1 MRTLGEIGRYAA
13 QWLKQ
18 FVRSD
23 RANTAMIFGLASV
36 SLLSA
41 GGAGIDVS
49 RALVAKSRLASA
61 LDSAALAVG
70 TTNGMTTSQLQT
82 MAQQY
87 FNANYP
93 STALGTADPVA
104 VTVSGQTI
112 TLSVSGTVPTTLL
125 QILHID
131 DFNLSVTNQVVRAVT
146 KLRVALVLDNTG
158 SMSQTDS
165 TGTSKI
171 SALKTAT
178 HQLLTQLQGAAINP
192 GDVQV
197 SIIPFSL
204 DVNAGNGTPT
214 ATWIGWTDFDAA
226 PPNSTLAAATW
237 KKYGPNGDAN
247 KSTCPYATGTSPF
260 GYGCLNLSSGKI
272 PGSGANKGRIYP
284 GVDTGNYNNG
294 RGGHHYNGYY
304 DSVPI
309 GVCVAGSGTCTYT
322 HTWHSNGHAAWTG
335 CFMDRTQSYDTNNST
350 PAVSNPSTLFPAELN
365 DYCPP
370 VTLTGLSTDWTSLNN
385 LVNQMTPNGSTNQT
399 IGLSWGWQALTTGS
413 PLNAPAL
420 DPTVQNV
427 IVLLSDG
434 LNTQDRWYGDGSSQ
448 STSVDNRMAMACSNA
463 KAAGIRIY
471 TVLVMS
477 GNSSILQGC
486 ATDSSK
492 YFELTTAGQIVTAF
506 NSIGTELANLHLSR

>member
-1 MRTLGEIGRYAA
+1 
-13 QWLKQ
+13 
-18 FVRSD
+18 
-23 RANTAMIFGLASV
+23 MIFGLASI

-49 RALVAKSRLASA
+49 RALVAKSRLAQA
-61 LDSAALAVG
+61 LDAAALAVG
-70 TTNGMTTSQLQT
+70 TTHGMTTNQLQQ
-82 MAQQY
+82 MAQHY
-87 FNANYP
+87 FDANYP
-93 STALGTADPVA
+93 PTALGTANPVA
-104 VTVSGQTI
+104 VAVDGQTI
-112 TLSVSGTVPTTLL
+112 TLSVTGTVPTVLL
-125 QILHID
+125 QIVHIN
-131 DFNLSVTNQVVRAVT
+131 DFDLAVSNQVVKSVT

-158 SMSQTDS
+158 SMSQTDA

-214 ATWIGWTDFDAA
+214 ATWIDWIDYDGP
-226 PPNSTLAAATW
+226 PPNSTPGQN
-237 KKYGPNGDAN
+237 YGPNGEAKN
-247 KSTCPYATGTSPF
+247 AACPYSASTSPF

-272 PGSGANKGRIYP
+272 PGSGTNKGRIYP
-284 GVDTGNYNNG
+284 GTDSGNYNSG
-294 RGGHHYNGYY
+294 RGGHHYNGYW
-304 DSVPI
+304 DSTKQTAS
-309 GVCVAGSGTCTYT
+309 CTSNCTYN
-322 HTWHSNGHAAWTG
+322 HKWWPNGHAAWTG
-335 CFMDRTQSYDTNNST
+335 CFMDRAQSYDTNNST
-350 PAVSNPSTLFPAELN
+350 PATGNPSTLFPAELN

-370 VTLTGLSTDWTSLNN
+370 VTLTGLSTNWTTLNN
-385 LVNQMTPNGSTNQT
+385 LVDQMTPNGSTNQT
-399 IGLSWGWQALTTGS
+399 IGLAWGWQALTAGS
-413 PLNAPAL
+413 PLDAPAP
-420 DPTVQNV
+420 DPTAQNV

-434 LNTQDRWYGDGSSQ
+434 LNTQDRWYGNGSNQ
-448 STSVDNRMAMACSNA
+448 STSVDNRTALACANA
-463 KAAGIRIY
+463 KDAGIRIY

-477 GNSSILQGC
+477 GNSSILQNC